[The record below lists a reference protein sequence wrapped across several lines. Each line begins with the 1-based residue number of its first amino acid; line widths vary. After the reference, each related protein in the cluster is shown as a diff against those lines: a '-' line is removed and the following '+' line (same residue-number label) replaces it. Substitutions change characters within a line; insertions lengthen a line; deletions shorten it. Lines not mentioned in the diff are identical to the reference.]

1 MIDITD
7 EQLIIVLNILQ
18 AFVPNCEV
26 RVFGSRYKLTARAYS
41 DLDLVIVGAAKLDLN
56 VLADIKEAFEES
68 NLPYRVDLLDWNTI
82 SPEFRKVIEKGYAVI
97 KQA

>member
-1 MIDITD
+1 MIDISA
-7 EQLIIVLNILQ
+7 EQLSIVLSILQ
-18 AFVPNCEV
+18 AYVPNCEV
-26 RVFGSRYKLTARAYS
+26 RVFGSRYKQTSRDYS

-68 NLPYRVDLLDWNTI
+68 NLPYRVDLLDWHAI

-97 KQA
+97 